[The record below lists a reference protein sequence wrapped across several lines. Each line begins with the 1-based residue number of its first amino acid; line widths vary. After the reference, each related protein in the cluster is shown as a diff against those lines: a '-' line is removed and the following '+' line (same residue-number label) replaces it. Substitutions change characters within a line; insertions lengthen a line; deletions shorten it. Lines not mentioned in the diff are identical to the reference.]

1 MGTLYVLGTPAGDP
15 ADLTRRA
22 LRILETV
29 DLIVAGDEDS
39 ARALAAHHGLAAPV
53 VLAREGIP
61 DALAEGDVALLY
73 SGLSPAPSD
82 PGFQLIRGA
91 LDRQDPVV
99 PIPGPSLAITALV
112 ISGLPADSFVYLGAL
127 PREQAARRALLA
139 TIRTERRTVVA
150 LSPPALLPS
159 TLDDLFQMLGD
170 RALAVVAS
178 SVQGAGLVWRGRLE
192 LAMAELDKDAA
203 PGTCAL
209 VLGGAPDEAARWQ
222 EDRLRSEI
230 QGRLVAGLGVKEISQ
245 QLAENS
251 GWSRRE
257 IYRLSLELARR
268 DRNQRGK
275 TNAG

>member
-39 ARALAAHHGLAAPV
+39 ARALAAHHALAAPV
-53 VLAREGIP
+53 ILAQDGTP

-73 SGLSPAPSD
+73 SGLSPAPSY

-91 LDRQDPVV
+91 LDRQHPVV

-127 PREQAARRALLA
+127 PREQAARRELLA
-139 TIRTERRTVVA
+139 AIRTERRTVVA
-150 LSPPALLPS
+150 LSPPARRAAALAE
-159 TLDDLFQMLGD
+159 LFQMLGD

-178 SVQGAGLVWRGRLE
+178 SVQGAELVWRGRLE
-192 LAMAELDKDAA
+192 LAIAELGRDAA
-203 PGTCAL
+203 PDTCAL
-209 VLGGAPDEAARWQ
+209 VVGGAPDGAARWQ

-230 QGRLVAGLGVKEISQ
+230 QSRLVAGLGVKEISQ

-257 IYRLSLELARR
+257 IYRLSVELAGRN
-268 DRNQRGK
+268 RNQTGG